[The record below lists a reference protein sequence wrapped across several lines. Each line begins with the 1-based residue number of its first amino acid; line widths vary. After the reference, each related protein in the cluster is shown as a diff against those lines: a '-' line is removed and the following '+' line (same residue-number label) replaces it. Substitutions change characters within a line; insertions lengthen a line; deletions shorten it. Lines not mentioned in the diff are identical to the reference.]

1 MMSYGSLSSSSAA
14 AAGQATTSEYTSKSL
29 TSNYKSNIAPR
40 TTVIHRTNVGPTIMT
55 KVSHSYVH
63 SGGAGGASF
72 GMTPAAFLGAASGF
86 SGAGGALGGL
96 GRFGAMGVPMRPG
109 GAGQYGGALV
119 SVNETRMREKHQ
131 LSQLNDK
138 FAQYVE
144 KVRFL
149 EAQNKKLQ
157 LELEALQKRASHG
170 SSKIKEMYDI
180 EMNEARKL
188 IDASNRDRA
197 NAEMK
202 AKEAEAERDA
212 LSRRYEE
219 IEEREIADNE
229 AKINLTRRRLADLE
243 DEIRRYK
250 IEVQR
255 ILAEI
260 NRVQNDTQNEIFT
273 KSCLESEKMALED
286 ELQMLNQV
294 HDAELNELRSRSF
307 VDGGLEPSQ
316 FFRNELA
323 NAIREIREEY
333 ENATE
338 QQRNELHNRYMMQY
352 NEIVMR
358 HKGPDLMPVQYEQ
371 QRVQEEKLRTTLLT
385 TKNEVAHMRARK
397 EELNNRIRELQIVL
411 NNEKEDGSRS
421 VAEKDAMIEEL
432 RAKLDSIMHEHEE
445 VMSMKT
451 SLEHEINQYREL
463 LEGSTSGD
471 GLRQIVE
478 HVEEEARR
486 LETERLAGSLT
497 ATPGISALS
506 RISGSL
512 GGGGSSHIINRSVTY
527 TSGGTAGGYAGY
539 GSGAGVLSGLSSSG
553 LGGHSYASSSKASS
567 SYMSSGAGMGAT
579 RGSAVL
585 QQQGSDL
592 HGGPSGSYIPGG
604 EASGAT
610 GGASSSSGHFYSQSY
625 SRQSGSGGGGY

>member
-1 MMSYGSLSSSSAA
+1 MNYGSSSMSSAA
-14 AAGQATTSEYTSKSL
+14 LGAEYSSKSL
-29 TSNYKSNIAPR
+29 TSNYKSNISPR

-63 SGGAGGASF
+63 SGGAGGSGGF
-72 GMTPAAFLGAASGF
+72 GMSPAAFLGVGQGF
-86 SGAGGALGGL
+86 GGSALGGL

-109 GAGQYGGALV
+109 GGYSGALV

-149 EAQNKKLQ
+149 EAQNKKLT

-180 EMNEARKL
+180 EMNEAKKL

-197 NAEMK
+197 NAEVK
-202 AKEAEAERDA
+202 AREAEAERDA
-212 LSRRYEE
+212 LNRRYEE
-219 IEEREIADNE
+219 VKNSRGDDSKRIEALQREIAENE
-229 AKINLTRRRLADLE
+229 AKINLMRRRLGDIE

-250 IEVQR
+250 MEIQR
-255 ILAEI
+255 ILGEI
-260 NRVQNDTQNEIFT
+260 NRVQNDIQNEIFT

-333 ENATE
+333 ETATE

-358 HKGPDLMPVQYEQ
+358 HKGPELMPVQFEQ
-371 QRVQEEKLRTTLLT
+371 QRIQEEKLRTTLLSG
-385 TKNEVAHMRARK
+385 KNEVAHMRARN

-411 NNEKEDGSRS
+411 NSEKEDGNRS
-421 VAEKDAMIEEL
+421 VAEKDSMIEEL
-432 RAKLDSIMHEHEE
+432 RAKLTAIMREHDE

-451 SLEHEINQYREL
+451 SLEQEINQYREL
-463 LEGSTSGD
+463 LEGNTNND

-478 HVEEEARR
+478 HIEEEARR
-486 LETERLAGSLT
+486 LESERLTGSLT
-497 ATPGISALS
+497 AAAGISALS
-506 RISGSL
+506 RMSGSL
-512 GGGGSSHIINRSVTY
+512 GGTSQIINRSVTY
-527 TSGGTAGGYAGY
+527 TSGGSSYGAAGY
-539 GSGAGVLSGLSSSG
+539 GAGSAFSSPHITRSLGTGVASGAGYIGTSGVRGSTGQTTSST
-553 LGGHSYASSSKASS
+553 SYQQHQSDQQ
-567 SYMSSGAGMGAT
+567 SSGA
-579 RGSAVL
+579 
-585 QQQGSDL
+585 
-592 HGGPSGSYIPGG
+592 PF
-604 EASGAT
+604 T
-610 GGASSSSGHFYSQSY
+610 GGTAGSTGGGSHSYYAQSY
-625 SRQSGSGGGGY
+625 SRGGAY